1 MNQDGVVS
9 IVVQAMEVGLKVGL
23 PILLVGLVI
32 GLLVSIFQ
40 AVTQIQE
47 QTLSFIPKILGL
59 VAVIVVGG
67 PWMLGQLVSW
77 TQELYGSIP
86 SLVGG

>member
-1 MNQDGVVS
+1 MTQDTVVS
-9 IVVQAMEVGLKVGL
+9 IVVQAMTVGLKVGL

-59 VAVIVVGG
+59 VAVIVIAG
-67 PWMLGQLVSW
+67 PWMLNTLLTWTTQLW
-77 TQELYGSIP
+77 TSIP
-86 SLVGG
+86 SVVGA